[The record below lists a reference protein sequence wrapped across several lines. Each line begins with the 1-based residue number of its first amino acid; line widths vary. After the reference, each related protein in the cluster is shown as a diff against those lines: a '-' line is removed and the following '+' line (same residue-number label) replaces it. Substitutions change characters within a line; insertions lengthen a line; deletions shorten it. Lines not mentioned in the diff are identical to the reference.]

1 MKSLSCSI
9 LCQDQFLRHL
19 SLSTIIVIH
28 FLLNILQTNYRNY

>member
-1 MKSLSCSI
+1 MKSPYYST

-19 SLSTIIVIH
+19 SLSVIIAIH